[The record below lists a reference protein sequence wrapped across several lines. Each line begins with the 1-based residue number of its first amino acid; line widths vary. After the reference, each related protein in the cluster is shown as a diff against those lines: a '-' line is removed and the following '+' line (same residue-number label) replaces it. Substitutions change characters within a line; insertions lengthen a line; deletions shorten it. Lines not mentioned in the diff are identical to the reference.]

1 MSGSDVYN
9 SGNNLC
15 PGGRVVL
22 KTKLQSYSKV
32 VQKDEFLVIL
42 RELLN

>member
-9 SGNNLC
+9 SGNSLC
-15 PGGRVVL
+15 PGERVVL

-32 VQKDEFLVIL
+32 GQKDEFLVIL

>member
-1 MSGSDVYN
+1 MSSSDVYN

-15 PGGRVVL
+15 PGERVVL

-32 VQKDEFLVIL
+32 GQKDVFLVIL
-42 RELLN
+42 RKLLN